1 VIVVRL
7 YLVQHGEAKSE
18 AEDPDRPLTE
28 RGASQ
33 VRQVADA
40 AAAGGLVTVD
50 RIVHSGKTRARQTA
64 ETWGEMLGVKVEEA
78 DGLAPNDDPS
88 IWVGR
93 LTDHDVMLVGHL
105 PHLAKLAGLLL
116 TGDADRPVVIFRNAG
131 LVGLQQEDGGWSVAV
146 VFPPGVDTT

>member
-1 VIVVRL
+1 VVVVRL

-28 RGASQ
+28 QGASQ

-40 AAAGGLVTVD
+40 AAAAGLVTVE

-64 ETWGEMLGVKVEEA
+64 ETWGETLGVKIEEA

-88 IWVGR
+88 IWAGR
-93 LTDHDVMLVGHL
+93 LADAHIMLVGHL

-116 TGDADRPVVIFRNAG
+116 VGDASRPVVTFRNGG
-131 LVGLQQEDGGWSVAV
+131 LVGLQQDDYGWSVVV
-146 VFPPGVDTT
+146 VFPEVAPA